1 MRSGRKIISFF
12 LPRLRR
18 LFLPQRY
25 TEVVSQRYTE
35 PWRNKR
41 WLLHRKLAVPIPPR
55 FAPAPQAPSVSL
67 KRIVKQTPT
76 LQRRKRSVHL
86 CEEPKAPLYTSVLKK
101 IIKPVGLL
109 TLIIATQTQTPKA
122 QTVKADKVTRI
133 ETAVPIKN
141 ITAINGFIGNRLEK
155 NRTNYLDTFSI
166 DAYIKLVEQRTWK
179 DWNWRKP
186 EQPGKWI
193 ESALLTSERTHDT
206 ALAAKTHAML
216 TRIISSQ
223 EPEGYIGVTDK
234 TIRTP
239 EKPLRGMDAY
249 ELYFLQHALLT
260 AFEEWQDTKSL
271 TAARKLGDYFIQY
284 IGPGKAEFWPSKDR
298 YPDNMGKTLKGT
310 QHSDLAGH
318 SIHYSWEGTLLIDPM
333 MRLYQ
338 LTGGQKYL
346 DWCKWV
352 VSRIDVWSGWNAYSK
367 LDSVAAGLL
376 PVNKIQPYVHAHT
389 FQMNFI
395 GFLRMYQVT
404 GDKSYLRKVQ
414 GVWDDINR
422 RQTYI
427 TGGVSVGEH
436 YERDYIKPLTGEM
449 IETCSTM
456 SWLQLSQYL
465 LELTADTKYADEMEK
480 LIWNQVFA
488 EQTID
493 GDGNRYF
500 TPPNGFKPNGYF
512 RPDGPDCCTGS
523 GHRVQSILPGFIYGM
538 GSVAKNAVVYVNQ
551 FVPSSVALS
560 LKNNVKVV
568 LTQEGNYPG
577 GDNMAITVN
586 PAAPAYFSL
595 AIRMPAWCG
604 SPKVLVNRKPVKV
617 APGKYAVI
625 ARQWKAGDK
634 IELQFPSRLQW
645 VRHEHYQPASDRKP
659 YTATEDS
666 DAPYAL
672 QKGPLVYAVDNLY
685 YKGDTAA
692 FPKNVM
698 NEVKYILSD
707 PAGFSSIQTGDDMLG
722 PGYTVPIR
730 LAGGQTTSIA
740 LFPFANI
747 GKWYKDVA
755 NKPAPES
762 KAYSYGI
769 WLKGIK
775 Q

>member
-1 MRSGRKIISFF
+1 MKIF
-12 LPRLRR
+12 LT
-18 LFLPQRY
+18 QSH
-25 TEVVSQRYTE
+25 TKGV
-35 PWRNKR
+35 
-41 WLLHRKLAVPIPPR
+41 
-55 FAPAPQAPSVSL
+55 
-67 KRIVKQTPT
+67 
-76 LQRRKRSVHL
+76 
-86 CEEPKAPLYTSVLKK
+86 KK
-101 IIKPVGLL
+101 IKPAGLL
-109 TLIIATQTQTPKA
+109 ILLLATQTQSPQA
-122 QTVKADKVTRI
+122 QSKTDKVKRI
-133 ETAVPIKN
+133 ETAVPPKN
-141 ITAINGFIGNRLEK
+141 ITSITGFIGNRLEK

-166 DAYIKLVEQRTWK
+166 DTYVKLIEQRSWK
-179 DWNWRKP
+179 DWNWRKG

-193 ESALLTSERTHDT
+193 ESAIFTAERTHDT
-206 ALAAKTHAML
+206 ALAASVRATLA
-216 TRIISSQ
+216 RIIQTQ
-223 EPEGYIGVTDK
+223 EPEGYIGITDK

-239 EKPLRGMDAY
+239 QKPLRGMDAY

-260 AFEEWQDTKSL
+260 AYEEWQDAKSL
-271 TAARKLGDYFIQY
+271 DAARKLGDYFIQY
-284 IGPGKAEFWPSKDR
+284 IGPGKAEFWPAGSR
-298 YPDNMGKTLKGT
+298 YPDNIGKTLKGT

-338 LTGGQKYL
+338 LTGDHQYL

-367 LDSVAAGLL
+367 LDSVAQGLL

-389 FQMNFI
+389 FQMNFL
-395 GFLRMYQVT
+395 GLLRMYQVT

-465 LELTADTKYADEMEK
+465 LELTGDTRYADEMEK

-523 GHRVQSILPGFIYGM
+523 GHRLQSILPGFIYAV
-538 GSVAKNAVVYVNQ
+538 GSVAKNTVVYVNQ
-551 FVPSSVALS
+551 FVPSLVTLP
-560 LKNNVKVV
+560 LNNNVKLV

-577 GDNMAITVN
+577 GDNMTITVSHAT
-586 PAAPAYFSL
+586 PVYYSL
-595 AIRMPAWCG
+595 AIRVPAWCG
-604 SPKVLVNRKPVKV
+604 SPKVLVNGKPVKAV
-617 APGKYAVI
+617 LPGKYAVI

-634 IELQFPSRLQW
+634 IALQFPSQLQW
-645 VRHEHYQPASDRKP
+645 VRHEHYLATSDRKP
-659 YTATEDS
+659 YTAVEDS

-707 PAGFSSIQTGDDMLG
+707 PAGFTSIQAGNDMLG
-722 PGYTVPIR
+722 PGYKTPIV
-730 LAGGQTTSIA
+730 LAGGQKTTIDV
-740 LFPFANI
+740 FPFANI
-747 GKWYKDVA
+747 GKWYKDAA

-762 KAYSYGI
+762 KAYSYAI

-775 Q
+775 P